1 MTYLRIVTIIKIV
14 KIKKMIL
21 KQMYREE
28 IQAKTK
34 KKVEY
39 EDIFENCSGRVCVEN
54 ATSKQEP
61 KVN

>member
-1 MTYLRIVTIIKIV
+1 
-14 KIKKMIL
+14 MIL

-28 IQAKTK
+28 IQTKTK

-39 EDIFENCSGRVCVEN
+39 EDIFENCSGRLCVEN